1 MARNSSRLVFSP
13 SSSASPTR
21 RIAYAVLLLAFA
33 TLGFYAL
40 FLSVDYRWSWEGFWR
55 YRQQFV
61 YGWLTTL
68 GVSLVAMVVSV
79 TLGFLLML
87 GRRSPW
93 ELVRMFCSGVV
104 ELVRGSPLLVQLL
117 IGHYIIANA
126 LWLDQPLFTGVILL
140 GCFEGAYLAEI
151 FRGAVESI
159 SASQLEAARAVGFN
173 RAQTYR
179 FVIIPQAMRRA
190 LPGTTGQLVSL
201 IKDSSL
207 LSVIGIE
214 ELVQKVKIMNAATFK
229 PLEGFLPLA
238 LAYLIVTLPLS
249 YLARRLEGR
258 FAYET

>member
-1 MARNSSRLVFSP
+1 M
-13 SSSASPTR
+13 TR
-21 RIAYAVLLLAFA
+21 RALYAAGLFVLVSLA
-33 TLGFYAL
+33 FYAL
-40 FLSVDYRWSWEGFWR
+40 FSTVNYRWSWEGVWR
-55 YRQQFV
+55 YREQFA

-68 GVSLVAMVVSV
+68 GLSLAAMVVSV
-79 TLGFLLML
+79 AFGFLLML
-87 GRRSPW
+87 GRRAPW
-93 ELVRMFCSGVV
+93 EPVRMFCGGVV

-126 LWLDQPLFTGVILL
+126 LRLDQPIFTGIILL

-159 SASQLEAARAVGFN
+159 SASQLEAARAVGFSK
-173 RAQTYR
+173 AQTYR

-214 ELVQKVKIMNAATFK
+214 ELVQKVKILNAATYK

-249 YLARRLEGR
+249 HLARRLEGR

>member
-1 MARNSSRLVFSP
+1 MLYALGMLALA
-13 SSSASPTR
+13 SA
-21 RIAYAVLLLAFA
+21 A
-33 TLGFYAL
+33 FYAL
-40 FLSVDYRWSWEGFWR
+40 FSSVAYEWNWEGVWS
-55 YRQQFV
+55 YRQQFG
-61 YGWLTTL
+61 YGWLTTIGL
-68 GVSLVAMVVSV
+68 SLVAMIVSV

-87 GRRSPW
+87 GRRSSW
-93 ELVRMFCSGVV
+93 EPVRIFCGGVV

-126 LWLDQPLFTGVILL
+126 LHIDQPIFTGIILL

-159 SASQLEAARAVGFN
+159 SASQLEAARAVGFDKV
-173 RAQTYR
+173 QTYR
-179 FVIIPQAMRRA
+179 FVIIPQALRRA

-249 YLARRLEGR
+249 HLARRLEGR